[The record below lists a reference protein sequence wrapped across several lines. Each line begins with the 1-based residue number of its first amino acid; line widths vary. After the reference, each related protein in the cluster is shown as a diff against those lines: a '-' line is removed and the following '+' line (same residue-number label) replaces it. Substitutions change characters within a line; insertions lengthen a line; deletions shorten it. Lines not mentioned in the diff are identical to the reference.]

1 MTAWL
6 HDNWFSLLQ
15 SVGIG
20 GSLLFT
26 AFALRKDLQ
35 AKRVSEY
42 LTLASQHRRLWS
54 NLHRRPGLA
63 HVLKP
68 ARDLAG
74 QPVTNEE
81 WQFLELVFVHFHTGW
96 LLAREGSLTPMPVL
110 AADAGEF
117 FQLPAPAHVWEKV
130 KTAKEPDFVRFI
142 DDAVRM
148 NAAKTE
154 FQPGTTRKNQPT
166 PG

>member
-6 HDNWFSLLQ
+6 HENWFSLLQ

-63 HVLKP
+63 QVLAP
-68 ARDLAG
+68 ERDLAT

-81 WQFLELVFVHFHTGW
+81 WLFLELVFVHFHTGW
-96 LLAREGSLTPMPVL
+96 LLAREGSLTPMSVL
-110 AADAGEF
+110 AMDAGEF
-117 FQLPAPAHVWEKV
+117 FQLPAPARVWEKV
-130 KTAKEPDFVRFI
+130 KTAKEPEFVRFI
-142 DDAVRM
+142 DDAVKM
-148 NAAKTE
+148 NVAKAE
-154 FQPGTTRKNQPT
+154 LQASIAQKNQT
-166 PG
+166 TSG